1 MSGLRVAIAT
11 CAPFPP
17 VADDEGPLRAAFAAR
32 GVAVDDVPWDADV
45 AWGAF
50 DACLIRTTWDYQE
63 RKDAFVAW
71 AERAAEETLL
81 LHGPAVVRWNTD
93 KRYLREL
100 EAAGAPL
107 TPTIWLDAGEGAD
120 VAARVREAGW
130 GRAFLKPV
138 VGANARETLRFDA
151 DAAGLAAAQAHA
163 DRLLLDAGEGL
174 MLQPYLESVERD
186 GERSLIL
193 VDGAFAHGVRKIPVP
208 GDYRVQDDW
217 GATDVPWLPTAEE
230 QALAAR
236 IVALAGARLGEALVY
251 ARVDLL
257 TGPGGERW
265 LNELEIVE
273 PSLFFRH
280 GPA

>member
-1 MSGLRVAIAT
+1 
-11 CAPFPP
+11 
-17 VADDEGPLRAAFAAR
+17 
-32 GVAVDDVPWDADV
+32 
-45 AWGAF
+45 
-50 DACLIRTTWDYQE
+50 
-63 RKDAFVAW
+63 KDAFVAW

-151 DAAGLAAAQAHA
+151 DAAGLAAAQAHL
-163 DRLLLDAGEGL
+163 DRLLAAEDM
-174 MLQPYLESVERD
+174 MLQPYLARVEVE
-186 GERSLIL
+186 GEVSHVFLGGRFSHA
-193 VDGAFAHGVRKIPVP
+193 VQKIPVP
-208 GDYRVQDDW
+208 GDYRVQDDH
-217 GATDVPWLPTAEE
+217 GASDRPAEVTAAEID
-230 QALAAR
+230 AA
-236 IVALAGARLGEALVY
+236 AALVEAAGGRHHPLLY
-251 ARVDLL
+251 ARVDMMRDDEGAWVLA
-257 TGPGGERW
+257 
-265 LNELEIVE
+265 ELEVVE

-280 GPA
+280 APAAAGRLADALLARLRG